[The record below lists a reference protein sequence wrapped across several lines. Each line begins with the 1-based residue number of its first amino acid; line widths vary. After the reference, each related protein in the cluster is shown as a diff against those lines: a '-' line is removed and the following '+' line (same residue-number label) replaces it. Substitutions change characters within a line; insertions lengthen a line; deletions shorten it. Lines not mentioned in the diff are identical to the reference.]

1 MPKTAL
7 IVLAGTESHADLGR
21 VFNAIETAREY
32 KEDGEEVKIIFDG
45 AGTEW
50 IPVLEDPK
58 HNAHEPYASVKDVI
72 AGACKFCAKSFEVYD
87 DIKETDVEFLSEF
100 EGHPSIK
107 TLIDDGYQV
116 VTF

>member
-1 MPKTAL
+1 MSKAAL
-7 IVLAGTESHADLGR
+7 IVFAGTDSHADLGR

-32 KEDGEEVKIIFDG
+32 KQDGDEVLLIFDG

-50 IPVLEDPK
+50 IPVLEDPD
-58 HNAHEPYASVKDVI
+58 HDAHEAYESVKDVV
-72 AGACKFCAKSFEVYD
+72 AGACKFCSKAFEVHD
-87 DIKETDVEFLSEF
+87 EIAETDIDFLSEF

-107 TLIDDGYQV
+107 SLIEEGYQV